1 MKSLYLIRT
10 KDEDLSFSISE
21 KMLQSIAQKYKNICI
36 FTPVF
41 APVDERL
48 LKELISKFK
57 LKQEFNKTYAFS
69 EEEALE
75 SYVKDKNI
83 FLQGLI
89 SAFEKLKEE
98 YDFVFVLGL
107 SSFGVLGLFEM
118 NVKFAKEL
126 NTPIFAI
133 NFRQDKTVNNYLSE
147 KLDCVEFVEINDKFD
162 LNKFYEVKE
171 YNFVTQNR
179 FSYQTV
185 KLAKKNKKKVVLPES
200 DDDRILQAAAIL
212 LQQELVDVVLLGD
225 EALIKRRAKEL
236 NINIHKAEIL
246 NNQASPL
253 HSEFAKI
260 LYEARKHKGMSEN
273 EAKELVKD
281 RTYFGTM
288 LVHTN
293 KADAMV
299 SGASTTTAETIRP
312 ALQFVKTKD
321 GVSVV
326 SGMFFMLLED
336 RVLVFA
342 DCAVTTNPT
351 PEQLAEIA
359 YSSANTAK
367 AFGMNPKVAMLSYST
382 GSSGSGVSVDAIKE
396 ALAIAKERYPD
407 LEINGPLQF
416 DAAIDIKTAKS
427 KMPNCS
433 VAGHA
438 NVFIFPDLNAAN
450 ICYKA
455 VQRTANTLAVGPILQ
470 GLKKPINDLSR
481 GCLVDDIVNTVILS
495 AIQAQSK

>member
-1 MKSLYLIRT
+1 
-10 KDEDLSFSISE
+10 
-21 KMLQSIAQKYKNICI
+21 
-36 FTPVF
+36 
-41 APVDERL
+41 
-48 LKELISKFK
+48 
-57 LKQEFNKTYAFS
+57 
-69 EEEALE
+69 
-75 SYVKDKNI
+75 
-83 FLQGLI
+83 
-89 SAFEKLKEE
+89 
-98 YDFVFVLGL
+98 
-107 SSFGVLGLFEM
+107 
-118 NVKFAKEL
+118 
-126 NTPIFAI
+126 
-133 NFRQDKTVNNYLSE
+133 
-147 KLDCVEFVEINDKFD
+147 
-162 LNKFYEVKE
+162 
-171 YNFVTQNR
+171 
-179 FSYQTV
+179 
-185 KLAKKNKKKVVLPES
+185 
-200 DDDRILQAAAIL
+200 
-212 LQQELVDVVLLGD
+212 
-225 EALIKRRAKEL
+225 
-236 NINIHKAEIL
+236 
-246 NNQASPL
+246 
-253 HSEFAKI
+253 
-260 LYEARKHKGMSEN
+260 MSEN